1 MSDKKDDKYDDYR
14 RSVKDDYARRRA
26 ELERR
31 RHERI
36 DARVP
41 IQFESE
47 KDYVEAYT
55 HNISKGG
62 VYFET
67 KERLSPNGRLE
78 LVLSP
83 PGGEDQIRVIA
94 RVIRMITR
102 YREQPD
108 GTRVH
113 VNGYGVRFEK
123 LETKDSLQLEALF
136 KEFQSLQSGD
146 GADPQGSAG
155 EQEGPLPDSDEPTS

>member
-1 MSDKKDDKYDDYR
+1 MADKNDKHDDYR
-14 RSVKDDYARRRA
+14 RFVKDDYARRRA

-83 PGGEDQIRVIA
+83 PGSEGQIRVIA

-108 GTRVH
+108 GTQAH

-123 LETKDSLQLEALF
+123 LETEDSVQLEALF
-136 KEFQSLQSGD
+136 KEFQPSSSDDNSDSQDL
-146 GADPQGSAG
+146 PP
-155 EQEGPLPDSDEPTS
+155 EQEGSLPDSDEPTP